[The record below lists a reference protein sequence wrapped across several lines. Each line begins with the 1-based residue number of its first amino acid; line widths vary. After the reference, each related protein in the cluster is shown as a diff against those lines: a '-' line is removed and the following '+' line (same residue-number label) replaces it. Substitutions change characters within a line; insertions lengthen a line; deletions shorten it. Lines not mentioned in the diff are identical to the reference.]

1 MLILFRSII
10 LLSNLH
16 NKRTL
21 AIFLCFHLH
30 LIYCLLLIS
39 LKMLVISLTSVLSN
53 TSHPLCYCYLVM
65 LAVNC
70 YERNPSK
77 LVPKFIIFQS
87 PYLFIVE
94 HGNQIFSHHDFCIPF
109 YLSPLDFC
117 SSSVFQEL
125 SVGRRELIWR
135 VKSCSGCALKRLWFT
150 LML

>member
-10 LLSNLH
+10 LLSDLH
-16 NKRTL
+16 NKWTL

-39 LKMLVISLTSVLSN
+39 LKMLVILLTSVLSN

-77 LVPKFIIFQS
+77 LVPMFIIFQS
-87 PYLFIVE
+87 PYLLNMEIKFSLITTSASHFI
-94 HGNQIFSHHDFCIPF
+94 
-109 YLSPLDFC
+109 SPLLTFAQVQFC
-117 SSSVFQEL
+117 RSSLRGKKGVDLES
-125 SVGRRELIWR
+125 
-135 VKSCSGCALKRLWFT
+135 
-150 LML
+150 